1 MIVLWGI
8 AIAAT
13 LTLCWIYGGYG
24 GFLQLLCALSR
35 SRLTRL
41 DTPSEHEW
49 PTVTVLLTVHNE
61 ARIIQQRLNNL
72 LALDYPADR
81 LQIVVAS
88 DGSTDTTCSLVRSM
102 NEPRIRLLEY
112 AGLGKTAAQNAAL
125 QEISTEI
132 IVFTDADI
140 LFNPGWMKQVVQH
153 FQAPEVGAVDGRL
166 CYGSPAVAQVQA
178 SQGRYWLYEMKL
190 RRLESRLGILAVL
203 SGAGFALRRSAF
215 VPMDPAIGEDC
226 IVPLDVVSQGLLVV
240 HEPEAVHFDEFETDT
255 GITMRRR
262 VRMTLRN
269 WQGTWQRSRLLNPLR
284 HPGYAFALWSHKILR
299 WLSPVFLLAAT
310 VASAGL
316 LLLQV
321 TIPRLLL
328 AGPYAA
334 LFLAA
339 AFHILFERRRRL
351 LPGTGAAYSFVLAN
365 TAFII
370 GVAKALAGWQIRAY
384 RNT

>member
-1 MIVLWGI
+1 MSVLW
-8 AIAAT
+8 ALAAAAT
-13 LTLCWIYGGYG
+13 FMLFWIYSGYG
-24 GFLQLLCALSR
+24 GFLQLLH
-35 SRLTRL
+35 RLHRHHR
-41 DTPSEHEW
+41 TPPAEPAPDQW
-49 PTVTVLLTVHNE
+49 PHVTLLLTVHNE
-61 ARIIQQRLNNL
+61 SKVIRQRLENL
-72 LALDYPADR
+72 LALDYPTER

-88 DGSTDTTCSLVRSM
+88 DGSTDTTCEIVSSFAD
-102 NEPRIRLLEY
+102 PRIRLLQY
-112 AGLGKTAAQNAAL
+112 AGLGKTAAQNAAV
-125 QEISTEI
+125 QEITSEI
-132 IVFTDADI
+132 VAFTDADI
-140 LFNPGWMKQVVQH
+140 IFTPSWLRQIVRH
-153 FQAPEVGAVDGRL
+153 FQNPEVGAVDGRL

-190 RRLESRLGILAVL
+190 RRLESELGILAVL
-203 SGAGFALRRSAF
+203 SGAGFALRRTAF

-226 IVPLDVVSQGLLVV
+226 IVPLDVVSQGLLVI
-240 HEPEAVHFDEFETDT
+240 HDPDALHYDEFETDT
-255 GITMRRR
+255 GVTMRRR

-299 WLSPVFLLAAT
+299 WLSPVFLLTAAGS
-310 VASAGL
+310 AAGL

-328 AGPYAA
+328 ATPYAA
-334 LFLAA
+334 LFAAA
-339 AFHILFERRRRL
+339 AFHWLFERRRRL

-370 GVAKALAGWQIRAY
+370 GVAKAVAGWQIRAY

>member
-1 MIVLWGI
+1 MLF
-8 AIAAT
+8 
-13 LTLCWIYGGYG
+13 WIYGGYG
-24 GFLQLLCALSR
+24 GFLQLLHGLHRHHRTPPAEPAPDQWPHVAL
-35 SRLTRL
+35 
-41 DTPSEHEW
+41 
-49 PTVTVLLTVHNE
+49 LLTVHNE
-61 ARIIQQRLNNL
+61 SKVIRQRLENL
-72 LALDYPADR
+72 LALDYPTER

-88 DGSTDTTCSLVRSM
+88 DGSTDTTCEIVRSFAD
-102 NEPRIRLLEY
+102 PRIRLLQY

-125 QEISTEI
+125 QEIKSEI
-132 IVFTDADI
+132 VAFTDADI
-140 LFNPGWMKQVVQH
+140 IFSTTWLKQVVRH
-153 FQAPEVGAVDGRL
+153 FQNPEVGAVDGRL

-190 RRLESRLGILAVL
+190 RRLESELGILAVL
-203 SGAGFALRRSAF
+203 SGAGFALRRTAF

-226 IVPLDVVSQGLLVV
+226 IVPLDVVSQGLLVI
-240 HEPEAVHFDEFETDT
+240 HDPDALHYDEFETDT
-255 GITMRRR
+255 GVTMRRR

-299 WLSPVFLLAAT
+299 WLSPVFLLTAAGS
-310 VASAGL
+310 AAGL
-316 LLLQV
+316 LLQQV

-328 AGPYAA
+328 ATPYAA
-334 LFLAA
+334 LFAAA
-339 AFHILFERRRRL
+339 AFHWLFERRRRL

-370 GVAKALAGWQIRAY
+370 GVAKAVAGWQIRAY

>member
-1 MIVLWGI
+1 MIVLWAI

-13 LTLCWIYGGYG
+13 FMLCWIYGGYEV
-24 GFLQLLCALSR
+24 FLQMLCALP
-35 SRLTRL
+35 RLCRPPL
-41 DTPSEHEW
+41 PPPADHDGPA
-49 PTVTVLLTVHNE
+49 VTARLTVHNE
-61 ARIIQQRLNNL
+61 ARVIQQRIQNL
-72 LALDYPADR
+72 LALDYPAER

-88 DGSTDTTCSLVRSM
+88 DGSTDATCSLVRSFAD
-102 NEPRIRLLEY
+102 PRIRLLEY
-112 AGLGKTAAQNAAL
+112 AGLGKTAAQNAAMS
-125 QEISTEI
+125 EIHTEI
-132 IVFTDADI
+132 VAFTDADI
-140 LFNPGWMKQVVQH
+140 LFSPGWLKQVVQH
-153 FQAPEVGAVDGRL
+153 FQDPEVGAVDGRL
-166 CYGSPAVAQVQA
+166 CYGRPAVAQVQA

-203 SGAGFALRRSAF
+203 SGAGFALRRAAF

-226 IVPLDVVSQGLLVV
+226 IIPLDVVCQGLLVV
-240 HEPEAVHFDEFETDT
+240 HDPDAVHFDEFETDT
-255 GITMRRR
+255 GVTMRRR

-269 WQGTWQRSRLLNPLR
+269 WQGTWRRSQLLNPCR

-310 VASAGL
+310 ISSAGL
-316 LLLQV
+316 LVLQI

-328 AGPYAA
+328 ATPWTA

-339 AFHILFERRRRL
+339 AFHLLFERRRRL

-365 TAFII
+365 MAFII
-370 GVAKALAGWQIRAY
+370 GVSKALAGWQIRAY

>member
-1 MIVLWGI
+1 
-8 AIAAT
+8 
-13 LTLCWIYGGYG
+13 
-24 GFLQLLCALSR
+24 
-35 SRLTRL
+35 
-41 DTPSEHEW
+41 
-49 PTVTVLLTVHNE
+49 
-61 ARIIQQRLNNL
+61 
-72 LALDYPADR
+72 
-81 LQIVVAS
+81 
-88 DGSTDTTCSLVRSM
+88 
-102 NEPRIRLLEY
+102 
-112 AGLGKTAAQNAAL
+112 
-125 QEISTEI
+125 
-132 IVFTDADI
+132 
-140 LFNPGWMKQVVQH
+140 FNPGWMKQVVQH

-240 HEPEAVHFDEFETDT
+240 HDPEAVHFDEFETDT
-255 GITMRRR
+255 GVTLRRR

-269 WQGTWQRSRLLNPLR
+269 WQGTWQRGRLLNPLR

-310 VASAGL
+310 ASAAGL

-321 TIPRLLL
+321 TVPRLLL

-339 AFHILFERRRRL
+339 AFHLLFERRRRL

>member
-1 MIVLWGI
+1 MIVLWAI

-13 LTLCWIYGGYG
+13 FMLCWIYGGYG
-24 GFLQLLCALSR
+24 VFLQMLCALP
-35 SRLTRL
+35 RLCRPPL
-41 DTPSEHEW
+41 SPPADHDW
-49 PTVTVLLTVHNE
+49 PAVTVLLTVHNE
-61 ARIIQQRLNNL
+61 ARVIQQRIQNL

-88 DGSTDTTCSLVRSM
+88 DGSTDATCSLVRSFAD
-102 NEPRIRLLEY
+102 PRIRLLEY
-112 AGLGKTAAQNAAL
+112 AGLGKTAAQNAAMS
-125 QEISTEI
+125 EIHTEI
-132 IVFTDADI
+132 VAFTDADI
-140 LFNPGWMKQVVQH
+140 LFSPGWLKQVVQH
-153 FQAPEVGAVDGRL
+153 FQDPEVGAVDGRL
-166 CYGSPAVAQVQA
+166 CYGRPAVAQVQA

-203 SGAGFALRRSAF
+203 SGAGFALRRAAF

-226 IVPLDVVSQGLLVV
+226 IIPLDVVCQGLLVV
-240 HEPEAVHFDEFETDT
+240 HDSDAVHFDEFETDT
-255 GITMRRR
+255 GVTMRRR

-269 WQGTWQRSRLLNPLR
+269 WQGTWRRSQLLNPCR

-310 VASAGL
+310 ISSAGL
-316 LLLQV
+316 LVLQI

-328 AGPYAA
+328 ATPWTA

-339 AFHILFERRRRL
+339 AFHLLFERRRRL

-365 TAFII
+365 MAFII
-370 GVAKALAGWQIRAY
+370 GVSKALAGWQIRAY